1 MRASPDQWATVSWT
15 EARLSPD
22 PVRPALAGG
31 AMVALSVHV
40 ESSRVSQ
47 EAEGA
52 GDCGQAPSL
61 WFPWEGTGEAGEADL
76 RLASLNNFSGSRA
89 WGLPL
94 VA

>member
-1 MRASPDQWATVSWT
+1 
-15 EARLSPD
+15 
-22 PVRPALAGG
+22 
-31 AMVALSVHV
+31 MVALSVHV

-52 GDCGQAPSL
+52 GNCGQAPSL

-89 WGLPL
+89 
-94 VA
+94 